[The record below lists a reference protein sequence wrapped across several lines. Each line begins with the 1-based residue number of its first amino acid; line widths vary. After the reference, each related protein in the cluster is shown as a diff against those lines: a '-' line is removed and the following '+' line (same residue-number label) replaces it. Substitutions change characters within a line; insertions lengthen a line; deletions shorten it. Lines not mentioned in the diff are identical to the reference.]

1 VEGAQ
6 GHVKISVPQD
16 AVAAFCRRNG
26 VREFA
31 LFGSILRDDFTQ
43 NSDIDIL
50 VDFLPDTKVTFFRLA
65 DMENELRTIFQ
76 REIDLVLKDT
86 LHRRIAAEV
95 LASRAE
101 GVKPFRTVV
110 STSLV
115 KFKECRRAG

>member
-1 VEGAQ
+1 MEGAQ

-95 LASRAE
+95 LASREVLYVA
-101 GVKPFRTVV
+101 
-110 STSLV
+110 
-115 KFKECRRAG
+115 AQ